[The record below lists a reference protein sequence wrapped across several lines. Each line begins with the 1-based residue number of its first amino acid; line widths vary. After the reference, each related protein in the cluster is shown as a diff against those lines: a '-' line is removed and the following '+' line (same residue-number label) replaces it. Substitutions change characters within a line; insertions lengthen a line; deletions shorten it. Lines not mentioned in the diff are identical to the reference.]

1 MGTLLSALAG
11 ILLHL
16 GTQDTLVPGRS
27 VCVCVVGCRGFG
39 APSLNDKEEMGQD
52 GGCRITAVS
61 PRSPL
66 FSGVC
71 SSLLII
77 IQGPGRGSCMVV
89 GEADRQ

>member
-1 MGTLLSALAG
+1 MELPVLT
-11 ILLHL
+11 
-16 GTQDTLVPGRS
+16 D
-27 VCVCVVGCRGFG
+27 RG
-39 APSLNDKEEMGQD
+39 EMGQD
-52 GGCRITAVS
+52 GAFRITAVS
-61 PRSPL
+61 PGSPL

>member
-1 MGTLLSALAG
+1 MYVLWG
-11 ILLHL
+11 
-16 GTQDTLVPGRS
+16 
-27 VCVCVVGCRGFG
+27 VGGLEL
-39 APSLNDKEEMGQD
+39 PVLTDKEEMGQD